1 MLSTSASIRL
11 SPLMLAAAIVA
22 TGCGGADTMPPVAS
36 VQVTVDQTE
45 VPIGAP
51 VAFTY
56 RFVPGTRIDG
66 DYTVF
71 AHLLNADGHMMWND
85 DHVPAVPTSAWQP
98 GEAVEYTREA
108 FLTSSQLQPGP
119 AVLEVGLYRE
129 GARLPLD
136 GPRPGREAGLRA
148 YPVVDLDLGAETEGV
163 FLVFQSGWHPDEF
176 SNDPASPS
184 WKWTER
190 VASIVFRHPRQDG
203 VLLLEYDGR
212 PELFGDSPQQLR
224 VLGPAA
230 EPIAAFP
237 VDASSRV
244 LRRIPI
250 TREQM
255 GEAETVELQLEVDR
269 TFVPAEHG
277 MNAGDDRELGIRV
290 FNVYLDVR

>member
-1 MLSTSASIRL
+1 MLSMAASLRWSVL
-11 SPLMLAAAIVA
+11 LLAMAAA
-22 TGCGGADTMPPVAS
+22 TGCARAEATPPVAGVEVS
-36 VQVTVDQTE
+36 VDQAR

-56 RFVPGTRIDG
+56 RFTPQSRIDG

-71 AHLLNADGHMMWND
+71 AHLLNADGHMIWND
-85 DHVPAVPTSAWQP
+85 DHAPAIPTSAWQP
-98 GEAVEYTREA
+98 GEAVEYTRES

-129 GARLPLD
+129 GARLPLE
-136 GPRPGREAGLRA
+136 GPRPSREADLRA
-148 YPVVDLDLGAETEGV
+148 YPVADLDLASETEGV

-176 SNDPASPS
+176 GSDPASPS

-190 VASIVFRHPRQDG
+190 VATVLFRHPRRDG
-203 VLLLEYDGR
+203 VLLIEYDGR
-212 PELFGDSPQQLR
+212 PDLFGDTPQQLSI
-224 VLGPAA
+224 LGPGG
-230 EPIAAFP
+230 EPIASFP
-237 VDASSRV
+237 VDSADRLV
-244 LRRIPI
+244 RRIPV
-250 TREQM
+250 TSEQM
-255 GEAETVELQLEVDR
+255 GEDDAVELQLEVDR